1 MEADLIKRGA
11 DRQAIEEVLN
21 ETEEDGGE
29 AFTVLQKYM
38 RGKETSKENLY
49 KGFKHL
55 LSKGYGYDTAKEALE
70 RLGGADEDY

>member
-1 MEADLIKRGA
+1 M
-11 DRQAIEEVLN
+11 
-21 ETEEDGGE
+21 
-29 AFTVLQKYM
+29 LQKYM

-49 KGFKHL
+49 KCFKHL